1 MSETEE
7 MLKKSTP
14 DLESRGEERTA
25 DLKTLNE
32 QLRLEITER
41 KRIEEAFRHSE
52 NMYRAIFENT
62 GTATAIVEEDTTIC
76 LVNSQFEKLTGFSK
90 EEIEGKKTWVE
101 FAPGDAE
108 KMKEYR
114 RLRRIHPT
122 ANPRGYEAQIID
134 KSGYMKDIYLSSDMI
149 PGTTRSVASLLDITE
164 RKRAE
169 EALRRSEESAKRLA
183 QENLSVAE
191 IGRIIGSTLRI
202 EEVYERFAEEV
213 QKLIPFDRISISVAN
228 HTNRATII
236 TYAAG
241 SSIDFHPHG
250 TVISFENSV
259 YENIVANRSSV
270 FVQTED
276 ESDIRV
282 RYPALLPS
290 FRSGFRS
297 MMSVPLI
304 SQDQVIGLLHL
315 RSTRPS
321 AYTKADLKHA
331 EKVGHQIA
339 GAIANAQLFAERTQ
353 AQKALQESEQRYR
366 ALAESAQD
374 FIFILDREG
383 NVQYVN
389 SFGAA
394 TFGCRQEELIGRNL
408 LEIFPSENSDRQLQR
423 IREVFESG
431 VTLRVDHKA
440 AFPNLDLWLNTQLI
454 PLRNEQGEMTSVLG
468 VSRDITERKRAE
480 EEMATLQEQ
489 LRQSQKMEAIGRLA
503 GGIAHDF
510 NNILTVIRGYSELS
524 LMNLKESD
532 PLKTNL
538 AEIQKAAGRAS
549 DLTRQLLAFSRR
561 QILEMKLI
569 NLNLLVKDLDKM
581 LRRVIGEDI
590 ELVTLLAPELE
601 SVRADP
607 GQIEQAILNLAVN
620 ARDAMP
626 HGGKLIIETGNADL
640 DETYTR
646 THMGVTPGHY
656 VTFSVSD
663 TGCGMTPEVRERV
676 FEPFFT
682 TKDQGTG
689 LGLSTVYG
697 IVKQIGG
704 SIWLYSEPGQGTT
717 FKIYLP
723 RVAEKADGIPRRNY
737 STDLPPGSET
747 ILLVEDEPSV
757 RDLASR
763 ILRGQGYTVMEAANG
778 HEAMQLLQDQTK
790 KTIHL
795 LLTDMVMPRM
805 GGKELAER
813 LKNLLPGI
821 KILFTSGYT
830 DGAIVHRGVLHPG
843 THFLQKPFT
852 PVVLARKVREVLDS

>member
-1 MSETEE
+1 MSESEAEE
-7 MLKKSTP
+7 TRIKST
-14 DLESRGEERTA
+14 L
-25 DLKTLNE
+25 DLKS
-32 QLRLEITER
+32 R
-41 KRIEEAFRHSE
+41 
-52 NMYRAIFENT
+52 
-62 GTATAIVEEDTTIC
+62 
-76 LVNSQFEKLTGFSK
+76 
-90 EEIEGKKTWVE
+90 
-101 FAPGDAE
+101 
-108 KMKEYR
+108 
-114 RLRRIHPT
+114 
-122 ANPRGYEAQIID
+122 
-134 KSGYMKDIYLSSDMI
+134 
-149 PGTTRSVASLLDITE
+149 VASLLDITE
-164 RKRAE
+164 FKRTE
-169 EALRRSEESAKRLA
+169 DALRRSEESAKRLA
-183 QENLSVAE
+183 QENLSIAE
-191 IGRIIGSTLRI
+191 IGRIISSTLRI
-202 EEVYERFAEEV
+202 EEVYELFAEEV
-213 QKLIPFDRISISVAN
+213 QKLIPFDRISINTVN
-228 HTNRATII
+228 HSDRTVTN
-236 TYAAG
+236 TYSAG
-241 SSIDFHPHG
+241 SRLTYYPDGKVIPFEDSIYQNLAPK
-250 TVISFENSV
+250 
-259 YENIVANRSSV
+259 RSAIL
-270 FVQTED
+270 VQPMD
-276 ESDIRV
+276 ESDLQT
-282 RYPALLPS
+282 RYPALLPV
-290 FRSGFRS
+290 FQAGFRS
-297 MMSVPLI
+297 MISVPLVAK
-304 SQDQVIGLLHL
+304 DQIVGLLHL
-315 RSTRPS
+315 RSVTPH
-321 AYTKADLKHA
+321 AYTDADLLLA
-331 EKVGHQIA
+331 EKVGREIA
-339 GAIANAQLFAERTQ
+339 GAIANAQLYAERIQ

-383 NVQYVN
+383 NVEYVN

-394 TFGCRQEELIGRNL
+394 TFGCRQEELIGRNVV
-408 LEIFPSENSDRQLQR
+408 EIFPSENSDRQLQR

-431 VTLRVDHKA
+431 TTLRVDHKA
-440 AFPNLDLWLNTQLI
+440 TFPNLKLWLNTQII
-454 PLRNEQGEMTSVLG
+454 PLRNEHGEMTSVLG

-480 EEMATLQEQ
+480 EEMAALQEQ

-581 LRRVIGEDI
+581 LRRVISEDI

-626 HGGKLIIETGNADL
+626 HGGKLIIETANADL
-640 DETYTR
+640 DEVYTH

-682 TKDQGTG
+682 TKEQGTG

-737 STDLPPGSET
+737 STDLPAGSET

-795 LLTDMVMPRM
+795 LFTDMVMPRM

-813 LKNLLPGI
+813 LKNLLPDI